1 MLVKYNNYYTN
12 FNLNNDSVAVD
23 CKVNTKR
30 LYDDIGKKMKYGYRI
45 ILNVIVEHQSG
56 NLNVVYKE
64 EVITDVSDNENDE
77 LESHIDE
84 LIRNGNRDDNKR
96 QLIKKGHMIVDHMV
110 KEWKKDK
117 HQVMDL
123 NAFLGEE

>member
-1 MLVKYNNYYTN
+1 MLIKYNDYYAN

-23 CKVNTKR
+23 CKVKTKR
-30 LYDDIGKKMKYGYRI
+30 LFDDIRKEMKYGYQI

-64 EVITDVSDNENDE
+64 EVITDVSDNEDYKVESHLDE
-77 LESHIDE
+77 LVRDCN
-84 LIRNGNRDDNKR
+84 RNEMKK
-96 QLIKKGHMIVDHMV
+96 QLAKKGHMIVDHMV
-110 KEWKKDK
+110 KEWKKDV

>member
-1 MLVKYNNYYTN
+1 MLIKYNDYYAN
-12 FNLNNDSVAVD
+12 FNLNNDSVVVD
-23 CKVNTKR
+23 CKVRTKK
-30 LYDDIGKKMKYGYRI
+30 LFDDIRKEMKYGYQI

-84 LIRNGNRDDNKR
+84 IIRDGNRGEIKR

>member
-1 MLVKYNNYYTN
+1 MLIKYNGYYAN
-12 FNLNNDSVAVD
+12 FNLNNDSVVVD
-23 CKVNTKR
+23 CKVRTKK
-30 LYDDIGKKMKYGYRI
+30 LFDDIRKEMKYGYQI
-45 ILNVIVEHQSG
+45 ILNVIVENQSG

-77 LESHIDE
+77 LESYIDE
-84 LIRNGNRDDNKR
+84 NIRDGNRGEIKR

>member
-1 MLVKYNNYYTN
+1 MLVKYNDYYAN

-30 LYDDIGKKMKYGYRI
+30 LFDDIRKEMKYGYRI

-64 EVITDVSDNENDE
+64 EVITDDSDKENDKP
-77 LESHIDE
+77 ESHLDE
-84 LIRNGNRDDNKR
+84 LVRDANRNE
-96 QLIKKGHMIVDHMV
+96 IKKTS
-110 KEWKKDK
+110 
-117 HQVMDL
+117 HQKRSYDS
-123 NAFLGEE
+123 

>member
-1 MLVKYNNYYTN
+1 MLVKYNDYYAN

-30 LYDDIGKKMKYGYRI
+30 LYDDIRKEMKYGYRI

-64 EVITDVSDNENDE
+64 EVITDVSDNENYE
-77 LESHIDE
+77 LESHLDE
-84 LIRNGNRDDNKR
+84 LIRDGNRTE
-96 QLIKKGHMIVDHMV
+96 IKKHLKEKGHMIVDHMV
-110 KEWKKDK
+110 KEWKKDV